1 MGKQPPFEI
10 TKNEQNQKT
19 HQNKTKDPSEWIVV
33 KKTMAY
39 QKHRTRDE
47 FNQRILDRNGF
58 VTLPAFSTE

>member
-1 MGKQPPFEI
+1 
-10 TKNEQNQKT
+10 
-19 HQNKTKDPSEWIVV
+19 
-33 KKTMAY
+33 MAY